1 MVGPFYVQ
9 YRVLKVNIGGKLW
22 NIGWK
27 QIVEDLQHLTKAFE
41 LDSLSHGRIWAGE
54 LYGQRQTVGT
64 SGQQCMKWIGRE
76 SLSSVQSLSH
86 IRLFATPWTAA
97 RQASLS
103 ITNSR
108 LPKLMSIE
116 LVMPS
121 NHLILCRPSPSPPTL
136 HLSQH
141 QGLFQWVSYL
151 RQVAKILALR
161 FSISPSKEIPGLI
174 SFRMDWLY
182 LLAVQG
188 TLKSLLQH
196 HSSKASILRRSAFF
210 IVQLSH
216 PYMTIGKP

>member
-97 RQASLS
+97 RQASLDS
-103 ITNSR
+103 DFAFLHFFS
-108 LPKLMSIE
+108 LG
-116 LVMPS
+116 LV
-121 NHLILCRPSPSPPTL
+121 
-136 HLSQH
+136 
-141 QGLFQWVSYL
+141 
-151 RQVAKILALR
+151 
-161 FSISPSKEIPGLI
+161 LI
-174 SFRMDWLY
+174 SVSCIMSRTSF
-182 LLAVQG
+182 
-188 TLKSLLQH
+188 
-196 HSSKASILRRSAFF
+196 HSSSGTVSIRSRPLNLFSLPLYDHKGF
-210 IVQLSH
+210 DLGLTWMV
-216 PYMTIGKP
+216 